1 LQRSKELQNKGGDY
15 KDLFKELAQGQA
27 QIQRAN
33 EYAKISENSLGDV
46 LKVREEARTAQ
57 QNAKKSGATNLS
69 DLTDD
74 FNNAEK
80 EFQRL
85 TEYVENNDL
94 KRVDNNRAKVIEKYR
109 NVSTKFIRKE
119 KLGTAKRI
127 IDEAIR
133 LDAKEYA
140 PKSLA
145 YAQESV
151 SSAEKFI
158 ANNPQDAKEID
169 KKGEESLF
177 YAKRALILT
186 QQSKTLA
193 DSKPEERVLWVEQ
206 NIVNL
211 GDSLG
216 IADRRDE
223 KLDVQFNALQQSLR
237 AASVQKA
244 KVAGLRT
251 ELQEALPQIALDK
264 KVKEIRSK
272 FKPQEADILR
282 KDDKIIV
289 RMKGLKFPSGKA
301 RLGSENF
308 ELLAKAKDVLT
319 DLPNSQVIV
328 EGHTDAVGTKEANEK
343 LSQRRAD
350 IVKDYFVKNDAISE
364 DQISSVGKSFDE
376 PITTNKT
383 KEGRS
388 KNRRIDLVIVTD
400 IENSTGA
407 AE

>member
-1 LQRSKELQNKGGDY
+1 MDVNGVVYYQYLRNDGKPGDPY
-15 KDLFKELAQGQA
+15 RAEDLFIIKNFTFDGYTPVSPL
-27 QIQRAN
+27 
-33 EYAKISENSLGDV
+33 V
-46 LKVREEARTAQ
+46 
-57 QNAKKSGATNLS
+57 QNA
-69 DLTDD
+69 
-74 FNNAEK
+74 
-80 EFQRL
+80 RL
-85 TEYVENNDL
+85 MGIAD
-94 KRVDNNRAKVIEKYR
+94 
-109 NVSTKFIRKE
+109 
-119 KLGTAKRI
+119 
-127 IDEAIR
+127 
-133 LDAKEYA
+133 
-140 PKSLA
+140 
-145 YAQESV
+145 AQESV